1 MLISDRLS
9 DRVSVSANL
18 LKSNIYWVIKIQQN
32 IMSVHHYQLKIER
45 HQLKG
50 SLQWKNDLGLYFTL
64 VLVMKIGMC
73 DLMIFRLV

>member
-1 MLISDRLS
+1 MQLEV
-9 DRVSVSANL
+9 RVEWQLCTYTVAGGEPECYVPRAVYFIEM
-18 LKSNIYWVIKIQQN
+18 KQQCF
-32 IMSVHHYQLKIER
+32 
-45 HQLKG
+45 KG

>member
-1 MLISDRLS
+1 MGIILDIKVFGCLLI
-9 DRVSVSANL
+9 
-18 LKSNIYWVIKIQQN
+18 KGI
-32 IMSVHHYQLKIER
+32 
-45 HQLKG
+45 G

>member
-1 MLISDRLS
+1 MYTLCVEVLVNNYSQYAKTSFKIMLLQCNYIYI
-9 DRVSVSANL
+9 VAT
-18 LKSNIYWVIKIQQN
+18 SN
-32 IMSVHHYQLKIER
+32 HAF
-45 HQLKG
+45 KG